1 MTYLVLLSYQYPND
15 LGFNHL
21 IYPKLKAN
29 LWLNQHQVF
38 PFTID
43 KILNTQGFIMPNT
56 QMEIT
61 LKTSTQEVFPTN
73 TTYEWGLDFTPIGK
87 AKIIHLLP

>member
-1 MTYLVLLSYQYPND
+1 MTYLVLLSYQYPNG

-29 LWLNQHQVF
+29 LWLNPDQVF

-43 KILNTQGFIMPNT
+43 KILSNQSFIMPNT
-56 QMEIT
+56 QAEIT
-61 LKTSTQEVFPTN
+61 LITSTHEVLPTD
-73 TTYEWGLDFTPIGK
+73 TIYEWGLDFTPIGK